1 MCALTLR
8 APPRGETAGETIRR
22 GKRTLAL
29 GMIPGVIGRPTAGG
43 KEDSGLPSGPKEAS
57 KAASRGEKGQL
68 HGFFTPARLFFHRPD
83 AMIEQRKN
91 KKRPAGGM
99 RFPWRRGVDR
109 IWSG

>member
-57 KAASRGEKGQL
+57 KAASRGEKAA
-68 HGFFTPARLFFHRPD
+68 TSRLFHTRAIVFSPSGCY
-83 AMIEQRKN
+83 E
-91 KKRPAGGM
+91 KKKKK
-99 RFPWRRGVDR
+99 
-109 IWSG
+109 